1 MALHPV
7 LELDAVALAAA
18 IRARKVSCVEVMSA
32 TLDQVA
38 RVNPA
43 VNAIVELRERAELLA
58 EARACDDELARGEPR
73 GPLHGFPQAIK
84 NLEPVRGMKTSMGF
98 APLRDFVPPED
109 GIMPERVRRAGAI
122 FIGRTNTPEFGLG
135 SHTYNKVHGVTRN
148 AYDPTKSAGGSSGG
162 AAVAL
167 ALRMLPVADGGDY
180 GGSLRNPA
188 GWNNVFA
195 LRPSIGRVPANARD
209 LWLPSMGVLGPMAR
223 SVPDLAL
230 LLGVQAGY
238 DARAPLSL
246 DAGDLALAELDLA
259 RDFRGTRIAWSGDL
273 GGAVPFEPGVL
284 ETCAGALRTFEDMG
298 CVVDEANPDF
308 SIESVWR
315 AWVTLRAW
323 QGGSGLLDVYKSP
336 ALRAHMKPE
345 AIFEVESGAK
355 LRAYDVSAASI
366 VRSQWTEAVRAFLE
380 TYDYW
385 ILPTAQLFPFDV
397 ELDWPHEIA
406 GRKMETYHEWM
417 KVVLPATMAGN
428 PVVAAPAGFGAGGL
442 PIGLQIVGR
451 ARAERAC
458 LELAHAYD
466 RRTRWTE
473 QRLPPALAG

>member
-1 MALHPV
+1 
-7 LELDAVALAAA
+7 
-18 IRARKVSCVEVMSA
+18 
-32 TLDQVA
+32 
-38 RVNPA
+38 
-43 VNAIVELRERAELLA
+43 
-58 EARACDDELARGEPR
+58 
-73 GPLHGFPQAIK
+73 
-84 NLEPVRGMKTSMGF
+84 
-98 APLRDFVPPED
+98 
-109 GIMPERVRRAGAI
+109 
-122 FIGRTNTPEFGLG
+122 
-135 SHTYNKVHGVTRN
+135 
-148 AYDPTKSAGGSSGG
+148 
-162 AAVAL
+162 
-167 ALRMLPVADGGDY
+167 
-180 GGSLRNPA
+180 
-188 GWNNVFA
+188 
-195 LRPSIGRVPANARD
+195 
-209 LWLPSMGVLGPMAR
+209 MGVLGPMAR

-230 LLGVQAGY
+230 LFGVQAGY

-246 DAGDLALAELDLA
+246 DAGDLELATLDLA

-298 CVVDEANPDF
+298 CVVEQANPDF
-308 SIESVWR
+308 SVESVWR
-315 AWVTLRAW
+315 AWLTLRAW

-355 LRAYDVSAASI
+355 LSAYDVSAASI
-366 VRSQWTEAVRAFLE
+366 VRSQWTEAVRVFLE

-428 PVVAAPAGFGAGGL
+428 PVVAAPAGFGARGL

-451 ARAERAC
+451 ARSERAC